1 MKPIIPPVE
10 SANISALPPQKP
22 EEKIN
27 PRSIIAFKDLD
38 FIARE
43 DLRPIRL
50 QLEYLKTD
58 MLLKEWNVRSTIAV
72 FGSAR
77 IPSPETAL
85 ILLENARKTKNPR
98 IREQELARAEKL
110 LGQAKIY
117 EKARALSF
125 LIAKESQKRFQ
136 CDHICRDFVIST
148 GGGPGIMEASNRGAA
163 DAESPNIGFNIELPH
178 EQYPNPYITP
188 DLNFRF
194 HYFALRKMHF
204 MLRARALVYFPG
216 GFGTLDEMFEALT
229 LIQTGKVEALPI
241 ILFYKEFWNKL
252 INFDFLLEQGMISA
266 SDLALL
272 QFVDTPEQAWKII
285 VDFHDKK
292 PIPPSNT

>member
-1 MKPIIPPVE
+1 MKRLNSPVKP
-10 SANISALPPQKP
+10 APISASKP
-22 EEKIN
+22 LDSKEKVN
-27 PRSIIAFKDLD
+27 PSSLLAFQDLD

-43 DLRPIRL
+43 DLRSIRL

-58 MLLKEWNVRSTIAV
+58 TLLKEWDVRSTIAI

-77 IPSPETAL
+77 IPSSETAL
-85 ILLENARKTKNPR
+85 MVLENAQKIKNPKL
-98 IREQELARAEKL
+98 REQELVRAEKL
-110 LGQAKIY
+110 LAQAEIY

-125 LIAKESQKRFQ
+125 LIAKESHERFQ

-163 DAESPNIGFNIELPH
+163 DAGSPNIGFNIVLPH
-178 EQYPNPYITP
+178 EQHPNPYITP

-229 LIQTGKVEALPI
+229 LIQTGKVEPLPMI
-241 ILFYKEFWNKL
+241 FFYKEFWKKL
-252 INFDFLLEQGMISA
+252 INFDFLVEQEMISA
-266 SDLALL
+266 ADLNIF
-272 QFVDTPEQAWKII
+272 QFVETPEEAWKII
-285 VDFHDKK
+285 TEFHDKK
-292 PIPPSNT
+292 VTPPHNT